1 MTNYD
6 NVANVHKM
14 SFYMNGILSMFEA
27 DKIATQMKTEEM
39 IF

>member
-6 NVANVHKM
+6 YVDNVHKM
-14 SFYMNGILSMFEA
+14 SMFEA